1 MARLLS
7 IFYMFEHEDS
17 NNLYKEKYLRRSSRQ
32 VSRINTASAGYP
44 TYNRVNGYVFIVF
57 LLFVMVSA
65 SSRLAAQ
72 VQISGNLSTY
82 VDNFIS
88 NMPAAYANNDYQAP
102 SVSNLNTWGN
112 AILYI
117 MQGNYAAAQSA
128 ADSIGY
134 RVVAYTNT
142 SMSPNNLF
150 YVLEKKSTSTNH
162 WGMFIYNPSA
172 TRRKLF
178 IQAPHPKYD
187 TYTGKQGFYIFLNL
201 NCIALYVSGTHRC
214 NSSSPS
220 PCDGTSS
227 VCTDTAEA
235 YRLSDQAH
243 TESTLQ
249 RATEVFNSNVTSLIV
264 IQPHGFGQ
272 DAGDPDAIMSNGTRT
287 TPSPD
292 YLTTLKNNLLAIDD
306 TLTFKIMHK
315 DLSWTKL
322 AATDNTQGR
331 LLNGSN
337 DPCETSAST
346 GTGRFLHIE
355 QAYAL
360 RDNDA
365 HRKKLSDALGMTFG
379 VDSLALV
386 SPNGNQTLTAGGSY
400 SITWTSTGVI
410 SNVKIEYT
418 IDNGAT
424 WKTITSSTPNTGS
437 YAWTVP
443 NVGTWRGKVRI
454 TNVDYSPISDVSNA
468 SFKIACSVYPTTGTT
483 SFADPAAAFGSRL
496 LDGVYDFHRG
506 MDFAGAYN
514 TPIHPALPGV
524 IVRMEDSSVTAGTT
538 LQRNGNWILV
548 KIDSAAGQPRH
559 NAYLH
564 LNGFSKYKVG
574 DTVSTADTIGFMG
587 KSGYQINT
595 VHCHFELYKNLNGTS
610 IDKDKAKNPLEVL
623 PYTNGSSSSVSFI
636 TRNDST
642 AIVVSTPETEL
653 DFDQIA
659 IYGETASRTVGFNSR
674 TGIDPNNNDNPAY
687 NNVLID
693 PDPFIQDSSVQR
705 IRFWVKNSEIGLI
718 DSVRITDIMGNS
730 FIASQYNIGPRY
742 AVATGNWDAAIWA
755 SSSGGAAGSA
765 TVPVAINNVTINSGV
780 TVTVNIS
787 NAECNSV
794 SFGATTAKLS
804 FASGSILNV
813 YGDFTL
819 ASTSHNAIS
828 SWASGAKI
836 RFTGT
841 ASTQT
846 LSGWSTSAFSTGFNE
861 VIVDKLAGK
870 VVTSGT
876 GMRFQLGTTLDIVDG
891 TFELAA
897 SDAIEGRTYAN
908 VAATPNII
916 VESGAVF
923 NMAQTSSITGS
934 FIRKASNTGDENSK
948 IGSLTVYGSAY
959 LASSVSKGL
968 NFTGI
973 TIGSGGFVQFP
984 TSRGVAASSV
994 NPGAIVINSGGTL
1007 KNSLTTSL
1015 WYTNTTTPASIT
1027 INSGGV
1033 YEIASSSTVL
1043 PSGGITQNSGSAI
1056 KFSSDVSA
1064 TLPSGISTYKTL
1076 ILSGAGTKSLNVN
1089 TTISEALQL
1098 SGSFTTLSLGSY
1110 TLTYNAAAK
1119 LRYGASGQTT
1129 PQTTTNSE
1137 WPVSGGPQNVEI
1149 YNSGGVTLHAART
1162 VSGVLT
1168 LSGGLLFL
1176 GDNNL
1181 TLGSAASIS
1190 GTPDATKMIV
1200 INGTGKVVK
1209 SIANGATLPYSF
1221 TFPIGDSTGM
1231 SDYSPVA
1238 VSLTSGTFSS
1248 AAIGAW
1254 VSNSKHPQ
1262 NTLSDNYINRYWT
1275 LTASGIT
1282 SPQYTAVCN
1291 YVTGDVAG
1299 SETNF
1304 RGGLYTG
1311 GTWSVLAAVS
1321 SQTIT
1326 AASKSVFGGITAG
1339 AFSSTG
1345 YVNVKVIPQ
1354 GFYNA
1359 GDYLNAKDSLKLY
1372 LAASTTPYSVV
1383 DSSDAVLDSTT
1394 FQATGAFDWA
1404 ATGNYYVVV
1413 KHRNSIET
1421 WSANAITF
1429 TQKATVAYNFTDAQ
1443 TRAYGNN
1450 LIQVNSSPVR
1460 WAIYSGD
1467 VNQDGY
1473 VDPLDLSLV
1482 DVASFNYLAGRG
1494 LAEDIN
1500 GDGYVDPLDLSIVDM
1515 NSFNYVGIQK
1525 PLSSKLID
1533 FNSSRRLKRIYD
1545 RTK

>member
-1 MARLLS
+1 MFLETCPPVRRASELS
-7 IFYMFEHEDS
+7 MRMKKQFKIFFCLS
-17 NNLYKEKYLRRSSRQ
+17 VLCVQSL
-32 VSRINTASAGYP
+32 T
-44 TYNRVNGYVFIVF
+44 
-57 LLFVMVSA
+57 
-65 SSRLAAQ
+65 AQ
-72 VQISGNLSTY
+72 VPLSGNLSTY

-88 NMPAAYANNDYQAP
+88 NMPASYANNDYLAP

-112 AILYI
+112 AVLYI
-117 MQGNYAAAQSA
+117 MQGNYASAQSA

-142 SMSPNNLF
+142 STSPNNLF

-187 TYTGKQGFYIFLNL
+187 SYTGKQGFYIFLNL
-201 NCIALYVSGTHRC
+201 NCIAFYISGTHRC
-214 NSSSPS
+214 NSSSAS
-220 PCDGTSS
+220 SCDGTSA

-249 RATEVFNSNVTSLIV
+249 RATEVFNSNVTNLVV

-292 YLTTLKNNLLAIDD
+292 YLTMLKNNFLTIDD

-337 DPCETSAST
+337 DPCETAAST

-365 HRKKLSDALGMTFG
+365 HRKKLSDAIALTFG
-379 VDSLALV
+379 VDGLTLV
-386 SPNGNQTLTAGGSY
+386 TPNGNQTLTAGSSY

-410 SNVKIEYT
+410 SNVKLEYSV
-418 IDNGAT
+418 DNGAT
-424 WKTITSSTPNTGS
+424 WNTITSSTANTGS
-437 YAWTVP
+437 YSWTVP
-443 NVGTWRGKVRI
+443 NIGTWRGKVRV
-454 TNVDYSPISDVSNA
+454 TNVDYTSIGDTSNA
-468 SFKIACSVYPTTGTT
+468 AFKISCAVYPTTGLT

-524 IVRMEDSSVTAGTT
+524 IVRMEDSSVTAGTA

-548 KIDSAAGQPRH
+548 KVDSAAGVPRH

-564 LNGFSKYKVG
+564 LNGFYKYKVG

-595 VHCHFELYKNLNGTS
+595 VHCHFELYKNLSGTS
-610 IDKDKAKNPLEVL
+610 IDKDKSNNPLEVL
-623 PYTNGSSSSVSFI
+623 PYTNANSSSVSFI

-642 AIVVSTPETEL
+642 AIMVSTPETEL

-659 IYGETASRTVGFNSR
+659 IYGESASRTVGFNSR
-674 TGIDPNNNDNPAY
+674 TGIDPDNNDNPAY

-693 PDPFIQDSSVQR
+693 PDPFIQDSSTQR
-705 IRFWVKNSEIGLI
+705 IRFWVKNSEIGII

-730 FIASQYNIGPRY
+730 FIASQYSLGPRY
-742 AVATGNWDAAIWA
+742 AVATGNWDGAIWA
-755 SSSGGAAGSA
+755 SSSGGSAGSA
-765 TVPVAINNVTINSGV
+765 TVPISLNNVTVNSGV

-794 SFGATTAKLS
+794 SFGSTTSKLS

-861 VIVDKLAGK
+861 VVVDKTAGK

-897 SDAIEGRTYAN
+897 SDVIEGRTYAN
-908 VAATPNII
+908 VAAAPNII
-916 VESGAVF
+916 VESGAIF
-923 NMAQTSSITGS
+923 NMAQTSSVTGS
-934 FIRKASNTGDENSK
+934 LIRKASNTGDENSK
-948 IGSLTVYGSAY
+948 IGGLTVYGSAY

-968 NFTGI
+968 SFTGI
-973 TIGSGGFVQFP
+973 TIGSGGYVQFP
-984 TSRGVAASSV
+984 TSRGILAGSV

-1007 KNSLTTSL
+1007 KNSVTTSL
-1015 WYTNTTTPASIT
+1015 WYANATTPASIT

-1033 YEIASSSTVL
+1033 YEISSSSTVL

-1056 KFSSDVSA
+1056 KFTSDVSA
-1064 TLPSGISTYKTL
+1064 TLPAGISTYKTL

-1098 SGSFTTLSLGSY
+1098 SGSFTTLTLGSY

-1129 PQTTTNSE
+1129 PQTTASAE
-1137 WPVSGGPQNVEI
+1137 WPASGGPQNIEI

-1162 VSGVLT
+1162 ISGVLT
-1168 LSGGLLFL
+1168 LSNGLFYI
-1176 GDNNL
+1176 GDNTL
-1181 TLGSAASIS
+1181 TLGSSSSIS
-1190 GTPDATKMIV
+1190 GTPDAAKMIV
-1200 INGTGKVVK
+1200 TNGTGKVVK
-1209 SIANGATLPYSF
+1209 SIANDAALPYNF
-1221 TFPIGDSTGM
+1221 TFPIGDSTGT
-1231 SDYSPVA
+1231 SEYSPVA

-1254 VSNSKHPQ
+1254 VANSKHSQ
-1262 NTLSDNYINRYWT
+1262 NTLADNYLNRYWT
-1275 LTASGIT
+1275 LTSSGIT
-1282 SPQYTAVCN
+1282 SPLYTAACN
-1291 YVTGDVAG
+1291 YTASDVVG

-1311 GTWSVLAAVS
+1311 GAWTDLGAVS
-1321 SQTIT
+1321 AKTIT
-1326 AASKSVFGGITAG
+1326 AANKSVFGDITAG
-1339 AFSSTG
+1339 AFSVTG
-1345 YVNVKVIPQ
+1345 YVSVKVIPQ

-1359 GDYLNAKDSLKLY
+1359 GDFLNAKDSLKLY
-1372 LAASTTPYSVV
+1372 LAASTAPHSYV
-1383 DSSDAVLDSTT
+1383 DSTNAVLDSTT
-1394 FQATGAFDWA
+1394 FQATGAFNSA

-1421 WSANAITF
+1421 WSAGTIAF
-1429 TQKATVAYNFTDAQ
+1429 TQNASVAYDFTDVQ
-1443 TRAYGNN
+1443 SRAYDNN
-1450 LIQVNSSPVR
+1450 LTQVNSSPIR
-1460 WAIYSGD
+1460 WAVYGGD

-1482 DVASFNYLAGRG
+1482 DQGSFNYLSGRG
-1494 LAEDIN
+1494 LAEDVN
-1500 GDGYVDPLDLSIVDM
+1500 GDGYVDPLDLSIVDN
-1515 NSFNYVGIQK
+1515 NSFNYVGVQK
-1525 PLSSKLID
+1525 PQTSKLID
-1533 FNSSRRLKRIYD
+1533 FYMSKRLKKIFD
-1545 RTK
+1545 STK